1 MSKNKKARGSDR
13 NAHGKSWVP
22 GRKGQGG
29 EGLSE
34 GYGGAG
40 DGTGAS
46 GPDSGKRSKP
56 QDNAALQKEIDGSAD
71 YSPSL
76 PSREDIARVLR

>member
-29 EGLSE
+29 EGLSKVRRFHH
-34 GYGGAG
+34 AK
-40 DGTGAS
+40 T
-46 GPDSGKRSKP
+46 
-56 QDNAALQKEIDGSAD
+56 
-71 YSPSL
+71 
-76 PSREDIARVLR
+76 LRACFAERT